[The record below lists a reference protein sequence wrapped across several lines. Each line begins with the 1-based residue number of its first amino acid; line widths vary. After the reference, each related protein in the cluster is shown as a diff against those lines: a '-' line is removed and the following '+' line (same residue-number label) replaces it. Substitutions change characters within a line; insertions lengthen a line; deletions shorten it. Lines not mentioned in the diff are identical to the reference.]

1 MRKGFTLVE
10 ILVVIAIISIAG
22 SLIVKSYIGINKASK
37 DLYIKEQY
45 KLTLLEYLDYCS
57 NNNTSESITK
67 YSIKNEYHNN
77 VNNNFRTF
85 FAPIYVDSLSAE
97 VYNNGFWQPISCSTK
112 RSGSVNIPGNYDK
125 IRISYNISDWG
136 YIRDRR
142 YNSGNNITL
151 SYTKPNID
159 FIITD
164 NGTEINNYN
173 LLENG
178 IIKINNN
185 IGEWVNIYYK
195 LPREFDIS
203 IYKPDISNYSIEDNK
218 IIFEHNVSGH
228 FMLVN
233 YNYCKSE
240 IVKADSTNT
249 IILPE
254 YIEDVN
260 NIKCISIE
268 GIVNFDNKT
277 IRYFLI
283 KEN

>member
-1 MRKGFTLVE
+1 MKKGFTLVE

-45 KLTLLEYLDYCS
+45 KLTLLEYLDYYS
-57 NNNTSESITK
+57 NNNLAESIVRE
-67 YSIKNEYHNN
+67 SIKNEYHDN

-85 FAPIYVDSLSAE
+85 FAPIDVNSLSAE
-97 VYNNGFWQPISCSTK
+97 IYSNGFWIPISCSSK
-112 RSGSVNIPGNYDK
+112 RIGSVNIPGNYDK
-125 IRISYNISDWG
+125 VRISYNILDWG

-142 YNSGNNITL
+142 YNYGKNMTL
-151 SYTKPNID
+151 SYSNPNID

-164 NGTEINNYN
+164 NGTEINNYDIFKG
-173 LLENG
+173 G
-178 IIKINNN
+178 IIKVNSNF
-185 IGEWVNIYYK
+185 GEWLNIYYK
-195 LPREFDIS
+195 LPREFNIS
-203 IYKPDISNYSIEDNK
+203 IYKPDINNYSIKDGN
-218 IIFEHNVSGH
+218 IIFESNVSDH

-233 YNYCKSE
+233 YNYCKTE
-240 IVKADSTNT
+240 IVKADSNNT
-249 IILPE
+249 ITLSE
-254 YIEDVN
+254 YVEDIN